1 LAAAVGEA
9 EAIAAAV
16 AADSVEV
23 ADLAAATSEAAA
35 QAEAGKVHCVSISLS
50 SRFYVL
56 ASMLPLRCRRFYV
69 LPDFSAAKRTQ
80 WPIFRSVRPPAKMPT
95 RLSAISQKR

>member
-1 LAAAVGEA
+1 VAAGEAEVSAAAVGEA

-56 ASMLPLRCRRFYV
+56 ASMLPLLCRRFYV
-69 LPDFSAAKRTQ
+69 AAG
-80 WPIFRSVRPPAKMPT
+80 
-95 RLSAISQKR
+95 L